1 MLNPAATNILT
12 QNTSPYSLVIAV
24 SRRAR
29 EISEVSEDNH
39 QILVDKPVKLAVDEF
54 MDNKFRIIEERTDES

>member
-12 QNTSPYSLVIAV
+12 QSTSPYSLVIAV
-24 SRRAR
+24 SKRAR
-29 EISEVSEDNH
+29 EISDESEDNH